1 MSPSADRPPSDRSP
15 GGAGRAVWQRWTTPY
30 DTAHPDAAAF
40 RSLQVQATIALTPWA
55 VLANWANLLV
65 TGWTFR
71 DTIDRVPLVA
81 WMLTTAIY
89 AAAGMPAWRR
99 WRRGHWPRH
108 ISPRPIGRAT
118 RHAVVLA
125 LLWALPVALVYAHI
139 GLEHRPLV
147 VGITV
152 GMICAGGFALFPMP
166 RAAFGYV
173 AILTL
178 GMAAA
183 FWSTGDR
190 SQWLASTLLVGYSGI
205 VLATVVTSSR
215 QLGGRLIAEAESQR
229 QKRVVDMLLDD
240 FQDNA
245 RDWLWEIDEDGALC
259 HVSPRLAEVFGMAAL
274 ELEGRR
280 LLDLLDASA
289 TGTGPAT
296 EGRAQLARA
305 LTAGTAFRDLHV
317 SSVIGGQHRWWALS
331 GKRLFNESRA
341 ATGWRGVGTDVTR
354 SRQQK
359 ADLVRLANVDA
370 LTGLANRHQFRES
383 LDSAAGRAFTLF
395 YLDLDAFKA
404 VNDLHGHQMG
414 DRVLTE
420 VALRFRGLVRT
431 GDLLA
436 RIGGDEFALISWQTI
451 DSDGAAVMATRLI
464 DALRTPIA
472 LDDVTVRVG
481 TGIGIVH
488 AGPNEMSSLDMTRLA
503 DMALYEAKA
512 RGRNTYVFFHAS
524 MEEEARR
531 RVQLIA
537 DLHGA
542 VERGEFELFFQP
554 LVSARTQV
562 LTGAESLIRWNHP
575 ERGRIAPAEFVPLA
589 EESGHIVAIGQWVL
603 HEACRTAAEWPEH
616 LRVAV
621 NLSALQFSSPHLLD
635 DVRAALAAGGLAAG
649 RLEVEITE
657 SLVMRHMHAA
667 RTTLHEVRALGV
679 RVTLDDFGTGYSSL
693 SHLRA
698 LPIDTLKVDRAFIGD
713 LVVGGESHAIVSAIV
728 GLAKALRLTVT
739 AEGVE
744 SDAQL
749 AALTALGIDDAQ
761 GFLLA
766 RPMPAD
772 DFTAFMTVW
781 RGRHVHAPADAA
793 PARSA

>member
-1 MSPSADRPPSDRSP
+1 MPSSATRPPQFRWISGR
-15 GGAGRAVWQRWTTPY
+15 GRAAWHRWTTPY
-30 DTAHPDAAAF
+30 DVGHPDAAAF

-65 TGWTFR
+65 IGWTFR
-71 DTIDRVPLVA
+71 DHFAHVPLVA
-81 WMLTTAIY
+81 WMLTTALY
-89 AAAGMPAWRR
+89 SAAGMPAWRR
-99 WRRGHWPRH
+99 WRHGQWPRH
-108 ISPRPIGRAT
+108 ISPRPIGRAS

-125 LLWALPVALVYAHI
+125 LLWALPVALVYGRI
-139 GLEHRPLV
+139 ELEHRPLV

-173 AILTL
+173 GILTA

-183 FWSTGDR
+183 FWSTGDE
-190 SQWLASTLLVGYSGI
+190 SQWLASTLLVGYAGI

-215 QLGGRLIAEAESQR
+215 QLGGRLIAEAESLR

-240 FQDNA
+240 FQENA
-245 RDWLWEIDEDGALC
+245 RDWLWEIDERGALC
-259 HVSPRLAEVFGMAAL
+259 HVSPRLGEVFGIATT
-274 ELEGRR
+274 ELEGRP
-280 LLDLLDASA
+280 LLDLLEAPPA
-289 TGTGPAT
+289 AGAAAAT

-317 SSVIGGQHRWWALS
+317 SGVVGGHRRWWALS
-331 GKRLFNESRA
+331 GKRLFDESRA

-383 LDSAAGRAFTLF
+383 LDTAAGRAFTLF

-420 VALRFRGLVRT
+420 VALRFRGLVRA

-451 DSDGAAVMATRLI
+451 DSEGAAVMATRLI
-464 DALRTPIA
+464 DALRTPIG

-481 TGIGIVH
+481 TSIGIVH
-488 AGPNEMSSLDMTRLA
+488 AGPNELSSLDMTRLA

-512 RGRNTYVFFHAS
+512 RGRNTYVFFHTS

-554 LVSARTQV
+554 LVAARSHV

-575 ERGRIAPAEFVPLA
+575 QRGRIAPAEFVPLA

-603 HEACRTAAEWPEH
+603 HEACRVAAEWPEH

-621 NLSALQFSSPHLLD
+621 NLSALHFSSSHLLD
-635 DVRAALAAGGLAAG
+635 DVRAALAESGLAPC

-657 SLVMRHMHAA
+657 SLVMRNMHAA
-667 RTTLHEVRALGV
+667 RTTLHQVRALGV

-713 LVVGGESHAIVSAIV
+713 LEAGGESRAIVSAIV

-749 AALTALGIDDAQ
+749 ASLTALGIDDAQ
-761 GFLLA
+761 GYLLA

-781 RGRHVHAPADAA
+781 SGRHVHAPAQ
-793 PARSA
+793 SA